1 MMSNLNLTAVD
12 AALAGAAKTP
22 ASAAELAMRGQIKET
37 AQSFEASFLTQMM
50 APMFEG
56 LGDGE
61 FSGGHGEQ
69 MVRGFLLDAMGKQ
82 IARSGGVG
90 LAASVEREMLK
101 MQGLTEHPVM
111 ETPAQ

>member
-1 MMSNLNLTAVD
+1 MNSLNLTAVD
-12 AALAGAAKTP
+12 AALAATVRTP
-22 ASAAELAMRGQIKET
+22 AAAAELAKRGQIKET
-37 AQSFEASFLTQMM
+37 AQNFEASFLTQMM

-56 LGDGE
+56 IGEGE

-69 MVRGFLLDAMGKQ
+69 MFRGFLLEAMGKQ
-82 IARSGGVG
+82 MARNGGVG

-101 MQGLTEHPVM
+101 LQGLTEQPVT